1 MSKKQFRHLFMS
13 VEGVNCETLYFK
25 HVAKL
30 ITESDSAKYGL
41 KLDPRVARPLDFAK
55 RNHFKPRDSYKHR
68 PLPYIHIQDIEDYYD
83 EEQKAKF
90 YGIIDEMRD
99 VKEQFNISYEF
110 GYSNY
115 TFELWL
121 LLHVADM
128 NYAVSDRYAYLEKI
142 NKWFGRHFQS
152 LEEYKKEN
160 EFQSILDE
168 FVTLDS
174 VFNAIERAEIIV
186 QKNEDNKN
194 VRENYRNFTFY
205 HDNPDI
211 SVHNVVKLMFEICA
225 VKRQ

>member
-1 MSKKQFRHLFMS
+1 MTTKIKSGAITAVL
-13 VEGVNCETLYFK
+13 
-25 HVAKL
+25 VAL
-30 ITESDSAKYGL
+30 IIVLLTS
-41 KLDPRVARPLDFAK
+41 FA
-55 RNHFKPRDSYKHR
+55 
-68 PLPYIHIQDIEDYYD
+68 
-83 EEQKAKF
+83 
-90 YGIIDEMRD
+90 
-99 VKEQFNISYEF
+99 
-110 GYSNY
+110 Y
-115 TFELWL
+115 TF
-121 LLHVADM
+121 
-128 NYAVSDRYAYLEKI
+128 NP
-142 NKWFGRHFQS
+142 
-152 LEEYKKEN
+152 EEYKKEN